1 MSNLLAQHGQLSL
14 LALGAGLHIQSLPEG
29 TPVSIRALAERFP
42 ETEYRIGL
50 ALNEL
55 EAAGFLRRTRLRT
68 AEGKVVTRT
77 VSYNLPLSAAPPEP
91 DPDPDP
97 PPRPDP
103 SGPAPDPVPSGPAPD
118 PDPEPPAPRAERPAP
133 HQDCAPGPGPDQ
145 DPEPPVRRLL
155 PEPAP
160 PGPAPVPPGAQAP
173 APGEPV
179 PQSRAAVAPGLRQEA
194 ASLLA
199 GLRVREPR
207 LLLSERDVERLA
219 PAVVEWLDRGA
230 APEAVR
236 RALTADVPSDLRN
249 PAGLLAYRLRAAL
262 PPPLPVPDR
271 APVGTPPP
279 DRPRHP
285 FRTCDGCERAFRS
298 PTPDTHCGD
307 CRARGATAQ
316 PKAA

>member
-29 TPVSIRALAERFP
+29 APVSIRALAERFP

-68 AEGKVVTRT
+68 PEGKVFTRT
-77 VSYNLPLSAAPPEP
+77 VSYNLPLSVTPPEP
-91 DPDPDP
+91 DPDPEP

-103 SGPAPDPVPSGPAPD
+103 SGPAPDPVPPRPA

-133 HQDCAPGPGPDQ
+133 HQDRAPGPDQ
-145 DPEPPVRRLL
+145 DPEPPARRLH
-155 PEPAP
+155 PDPVP

-179 PQSRAAVAPGLRQEA
+179 PQSRAAVAPALRQEA

-199 GLRVREPR
+199 GLRSREPR

-219 PAVVEWLDRGA
+219 PGAVVWLERGA

-249 PAGLLAYRLRAAL
+249 PAGLIAYRLRASVPAPL
-262 PPPLPVPDR
+262 PPIDR
-271 APVGTPPP
+271 APAAPPPP
-279 DRPRHP
+279 DRPRYP
-285 FRTCDGCERAFRS
+285 LQTCDGCERAFRA
-298 PTPDTHCGD
+298 PDRSRTHCGE
-307 CRARGATAQ
+307 CRAHGRR
-316 PKAA
+316 AA